1 MHSLTTSF
9 LINQL
14 FCHLNSTTSSVDF
27 KPISH
32 MFTYIWLGIWQK
44 LNTITFIMG
53 RIYYRIVVLEI
64 HYLALGVHTKLAT
77 EFTLIS
83 SDKQQTNYL

>member
-1 MHSLTTSF
+1 
-9 LINQL
+9 
-14 FCHLNSTTSSVDF
+14 
-27 KPISH
+27 
-32 MFTYIWLGIWQK
+32 
-44 LNTITFIMG
+44 MG
-53 RIYYRIVVLEI
+53 RIYYRIVVLKI

>member
-1 MHSLTTSF
+1 
-9 LINQL
+9 
-14 FCHLNSTTSSVDF
+14 
-27 KPISH
+27 
-32 MFTYIWLGIWQK
+32 
-44 LNTITFIMG
+44 MG

-83 SDKQQTNYL
+83 SDKQQTNYKWLLTHYSCSYKQYNLFGRYRLVSGSNIRSLYRKS